1 MRGTILTAVLFAA
14 ALGGCYAGVGYS
26 TGYYAGGTAYVSTPD
41 LVTVSPGV
49 QVVADYDEPVFYTD
63 GFYWRFYDGYWY
75 RSNNYAT
82 GWYYYERPPVA
93 VLRIDRPY
101 AYAHYRPAGYVG
113 RSRGP
118 YRPPET
124 IVRDHR
130 QPAYGGGPAYRPGP
144 EPVVRDHRQ
153 PAYGGGP
160 TYRPGPE
167 PVVRDHRGPAFG
179 GGPTY
184 RQPPAAGSPAGPGP
198 GYRPAPPA
206 ARPAAPA
213 PAPAPV
219 VRDHRQPPPPQ
230 AETRD
235 HRH

>member
-1 MRGTILTAVLFAA
+1 MRRTILSAVLFAA
-14 ALGGCYAGVGYS
+14 AAAGGCYTSGSVGY
-26 TGYYAGGTAYVSTPD
+26 TAGYSGEAYVATPD
-41 LVTVSPGV
+41 LVEVSPGV

-63 GFYWRFYDGYWY
+63 GFYWRFYNGGWY

-101 AYAHYRPAGYVG
+101 AYAHYRPQGYVV
-113 RSRGP
+113 RNRAR
-118 YRPPET
+118 YRPPEA

-130 QPAYGGGPAYRPGP
+130 QPEPVYRQPAPVVRDHRQPEPVYRQP

-153 PAYGGGP
+153 P
-160 TYRPGPE
+160 E
-167 PVVRDHRGPAFG
+167 PV
-179 GGPTY
+179 Y
-184 RQPPAAGSPAGPGP
+184 RQ
-198 GYRPAPPA
+198 
-206 ARPAAPA
+206 

-219 VRDHRQPPPPQ
+219 VRDHRQPEPVSRPPTPAPAPVVRDHRQ
-230 AETRD
+230 PEKRDERDERD